1 MHLIISSCAVE
12 TCNLSVLY
20 FAQSHWLKILC
31 CRSDIIYGSLRPVP
45 LITGLIQHDRSAST
59 ASTAGRTS
67 AVQVRK
73 PNHSVT
79 LPPQLHN
86 LDGH

>member
-1 MHLIISSCAVE
+1 MHLIISSYAVK

-20 FAQSHWLKILC
+20 FAQSHWLKILR

-45 LITGLIQHDRSAST
+45 LITGLIQHRSAST
-59 ASTAGRTS
+59 ASTAGCTS